1 MSDIMTNDQRR
12 LRTRVA
18 VFACIAVVALVLD
31 QISKA
36 WAQSALADGQ
46 TVRVIPGILSFTLV
60 HNPGASLGMGSNMT
74 WLISLLAI
82 VACVALAVL
91 AIRTISM
98 KWTVVFA
105 LAFAGALG
113 NLIDRVMYAEGFLN
127 GKVVDFLNYG
137 WSVGNVA
144 DIFLMVAGVAAVVLL
159 FVGEPFSQ
167 KDLDEQAAEQTKP
180 ETRTHE
186 PSCSR
191 TRRACRQTIRCGRGQ
206 DAWYLPSQGRGTHRK
221 WTGARAWS

>member
-46 TVRVIPGILSFTLV
+46 TVRVIPGILSFTLA

-167 KDLDEQAAEQTKP
+167 KDLDEQAAEQTK
-180 ETRTHE
+180 
-186 PSCSR
+186 
-191 TRRACRQTIRCGRGQ
+191 QT
-206 DAWYLPSQGRGTHRK
+206 
-221 WTGARAWS
+221 TGDQNA

>member
-1 MSDIMTNDQRR
+1 MTNDQRR

-98 KWTVVFA
+98 K
-105 LAFAGALG
+105 
-113 NLIDRVMYAEGFLN
+113 
-127 GKVVDFLNYG
+127 
-137 WSVGNVA
+137 
-144 DIFLMVAGVAAVVLL
+144 
-159 FVGEPFSQ
+159 
-167 KDLDEQAAEQTKP
+167 
-180 ETRTHE
+180 
-186 PSCSR
+186 
-191 TRRACRQTIRCGRGQ
+191 
-206 DAWYLPSQGRGTHRK
+206 
-221 WTGARAWS
+221 

>member
-144 DIFLMVAGVAAVVLL
+144 DIFLMVAGVAAVALL
-159 FVGEPFSQ
+159 LVGEPFSQ
-167 KDLDEQAAEQTKP
+167 KELDERNKEQM
-180 ETRTHE
+180 ERTAGE
-186 PSCSR
+186 KS
-191 TRRACRQTIRCGRGQ
+191 A
-206 DAWYLPSQGRGTHRK
+206 
-221 WTGARAWS
+221 

>member
-1 MSDIMTNDQRR
+1 M
-12 LRTRVA
+12 RTRVA
-18 VFACIAVVALVLD
+18 VFACIAVAALVLD
-31 QISKA
+31 QITKA
-36 WAQSALADGQ
+36 WAQSALADGH

-82 VACVALAVL
+82 VACVALVGL
-91 AIRTISM
+91 EIRTISM

-113 NLIDRVMYAEGFLN
+113 NLIDRVAYAEGFLN
-127 GKVVDFLNYG
+127 GKV
-137 WSVGNVA
+137 VA

-167 KDLDEQAAEQTKP
+167 KELDERNKEQM
-180 ETRTHE
+180 ERTAGE
-186 PSCSR
+186 KS
-191 TRRACRQTIRCGRGQ
+191 A
-206 DAWYLPSQGRGTHRK
+206 
-221 WTGARAWS
+221 

>member
-1 MSDIMTNDQRR
+1 MTNDQRR

-60 HNPGASLGMGSNMT
+60 HNPGASLGMGST
-74 WLISLLAI
+74 
-82 VACVALAVL
+82 
-91 AIRTISM
+91 M

-113 NLIDRVMYAEGFLN
+113 NLIDRVMYAGGFLN

-167 KDLDEQAAEQTKP
+167 KDLDEQAAEQTK
-180 ETRTHE
+180 
-186 PSCSR
+186 
-191 TRRACRQTIRCGRGQ
+191 QT
-206 DAWYLPSQGRGTHRK
+206 
-221 WTGARAWS
+221 TGDQNA

>member
-1 MSDIMTNDQRR
+1 MTNDQRR

-46 TVRVIPGILSFTLV
+46 TVRVIPGMLSFTLV

-82 VACVALAVL
+82 VACVALVVL
-91 AIRTISM
+91 EIRTISM
-98 KWTVVFA
+98 KWTVV
-105 LAFAGALG
+105 FAGALG

-167 KDLDEQAAEQTKP
+167 KDLDEQAAEQTK
-180 ETRTHE
+180 
-186 PSCSR
+186 
-191 TRRACRQTIRCGRGQ
+191 QT
-206 DAWYLPSQGRGTHRK
+206 
-221 WTGARAWS
+221 TGDRNA

>member
-1 MSDIMTNDQRR
+1 MTNDQRR

-144 DIFLMVAGVAAVVLL
+144 DIFLMVAGAPPSYCCLSESPSARRILTNR
-159 FVGEPFSQ
+159 PQ
-167 KDLDEQAAEQTKP
+167 NRRNRRP

>member
-60 HNPGASLGMGSNMT
+60 HNPGVSLGMGSNMT

-167 KDLDEQAAEQTKP
+167 KDLDEQATEQTK
-180 ETRTHE
+180 
-186 PSCSR
+186 
-191 TRRACRQTIRCGRGQ
+191 QT
-206 DAWYLPSQGRGTHRK
+206 
-221 WTGARAWS
+221 TGDQNA

>member
-18 VFACIAVVALVLD
+18 VFACIAVAALVLD
-31 QISKA
+31 QITKA
-36 WAQSALADGQ
+36 WAQSALADGH

-82 VACVALAVL
+82 VACVALVGL
-91 AIRTISM
+91 EIRTISM

-113 NLIDRVMYAEGFLN
+113 NLIDRVAYAEGFLN

-144 DIFLMVAGVAAVVLL
+144 DIFLMVVGVAAVVLL

-167 KDLDEQAAEQTKP
+167 KELDERNKEQM
-180 ETRTHE
+180 ERTAGE
-186 PSCSR
+186 KS
-191 TRRACRQTIRCGRGQ
+191 A
-206 DAWYLPSQGRGTHRK
+206 
-221 WTGARAWS
+221 

>member
-167 KDLDEQAAEQTKP
+167 KDLDEQAAEQ
-180 ETRTHE
+180 